1 MLNIVSYKGPFHVS
15 TFVWKWSRV
24 PLIGTTFQFK
34 TIKNGYSWKRCSKWS
49 DFKTETFE
57 NASFSMENITTTT
70 ADLARKSEGK
80 KNSEQR
86 NEKEWKRSPG
96 NTSVLVP
103 DFPGEDVVEETVS
116 AHPKME
122 WYENRDIWKRR
133 NGNKAFAFP
142 FQNDWS
148 LVATFREL
156 MILKGAQKQRVYHS
170 SKKAHLQGLKK
181 LHF

>member
-1 MLNIVSYKGPFHVS
+1 
-15 TFVWKWSRV
+15 
-24 PLIGTTFQFK
+24 
-34 TIKNGYSWKRCSKWS
+34 
-49 DFKTETFE
+49 
-57 NASFSMENITTTT
+57 MENITTTT

-122 WYENRDIWKRR
+122 WYENRDIWKRN
-133 NGNKAFAFP
+133 NGN
-142 FQNDWS
+142 
-148 LVATFREL
+148 VET
-156 MILKGAQKQRVYHS
+156 
-170 SKKAHLQGLKK
+170 
-181 LHF
+181 